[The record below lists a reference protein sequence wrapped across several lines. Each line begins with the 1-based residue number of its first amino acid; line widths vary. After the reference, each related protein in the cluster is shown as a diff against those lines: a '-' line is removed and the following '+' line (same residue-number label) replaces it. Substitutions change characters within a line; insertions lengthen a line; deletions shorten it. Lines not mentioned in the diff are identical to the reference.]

1 MVKLPEYMIIEI
13 LSILP
18 VKSLIRFRCV
28 SKSWYAL
35 VRSSSFISEHLK
47 KDHNIHLII
56 EHWEKVEN
64 SDSSNEVDNPDS
76 SNEEYSDEEADY
88 AGEIEYWRKCYAW
101 FPKETLTELSLQNFS
116 PQIPL
121 SGLFI
126 GPFDGIL
133 CIIKDGIT
141 LYNIAT
147 KELRTLP
154 QIKAGFH
161 PRGVCVGFGLDPLS
175 NSHNHK
181 LVFIG
186 FGSVKNIKRSHIV
199 EVYTLNSNS
208 WRNVKASNSNIDQ
221 YSIRQEH
228 HIYFNG
234 ACYWVATNKI
244 TKDLVI
250 FLFHL
255 GDEMSE
261 EISKIPKHI
270 RIQFSLGLYNESLA
284 ILHLDFDV
292 TKGVDIW
299 VLNQGR
305 WIKRLAVGIFIDG
318 QKTLGF

>member
-1 MVKLPEYMIIEI
+1 MVKLLEDMIIEI

-18 VKSLIRFRCV
+18 VKSLIRFRYV
-28 SKSWYAL
+28 SKSWYVL
-35 VRSSSFISEHLK
+35 VRSSSFISKHLK
-47 KDHNIHLII
+47 NDHNIHLI
-56 EHWEKVEN
+56 
-64 SDSSNEVDNPDS
+64 S
-76 SNEEYSDEEADY
+76 
-88 AGEIEYWRKCYAW
+88 
-101 FPKETLTELSLQNFS
+101 SLQNFS

-121 SGLFI
+121 SGLFL

-154 QIKAGFH
+154 QIKASFH
-161 PRGVCVGFGLDPLS
+161 SHGVC
-175 NSHNHK
+175 

-186 FGSVKNIKRSHIV
+186 FGSVKNVKGSHIV
-199 EVYTLNSNS
+199 EVYTLNSDS
-208 WRNVKASNSNIDQ
+208 WRNVKGSNSNIDQ

-228 HIYFNG
+228 HIYFNR
-234 ACYWVATNKI
+234 ACYWVARNKI
-244 TKDLVI
+244 TKDMVI

-255 GDEMSE
+255 GNEKSK
-261 EISKIPKHI
+261 EISKMPMHI
-270 RIQFSLGLYNESLA
+270 VIRFSLGLYNESLA

-305 WIKRLAVGIFIDG
+305 WIKQLTVGTFIDG

>member
-1 MVKLPEYMIIEI
+1 MVKLPEDIIIEI

-47 KDHNIHLII
+47 NNHNIHLIV
-56 EHWEKVEN
+56 EHWEKV
-64 SDSSNEVDNPDS
+64 DNMDCFL
-76 SNEEYSDEEADY
+76 A
-88 AGEIEYWRKCYAW
+88 
-101 FPKETLTELSLQNFS
+101 LTMV
-116 PQIPL
+116 
-121 SGLFI
+121 
-126 GPFDGIL
+126 

-154 QIKAGFH
+154 QIKASFH
-161 PRGVCVGFGLDPLS
+161 PRGVC
-175 NSHNHK
+175 

-186 FGSVKNIKRSHIV
+186 FGSVKNVKRSHIV
-199 EVYTLNSNS
+199 EVYTLNSDS
-208 WRNVKASNSNIDQ
+208 WRNVKGSNSNIDQ
-221 YSIRQEH
+221 YIIYREH

-255 GDEMSE
+255 GNEMSE
-261 EISKIPKHI
+261 EIAKMPIHI
-270 RIQFSLGLYNESLA
+270 VIRFSLGLYNESLA

-305 WIKRLAVGIFIDG
+305 WIKQLTVGTFIDG
-318 QKTLGF
+318 